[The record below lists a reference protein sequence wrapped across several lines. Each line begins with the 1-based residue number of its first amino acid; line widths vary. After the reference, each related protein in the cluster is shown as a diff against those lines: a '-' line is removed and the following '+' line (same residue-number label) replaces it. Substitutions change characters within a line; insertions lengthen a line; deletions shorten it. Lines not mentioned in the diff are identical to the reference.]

1 MGNGT
6 DIHNAVTQAV
16 ESLREELVGISLD
29 IHSHP
34 EINFE
39 EHYSAKLLADALEQ
53 HGFKVERGVGG
64 VETAFRGTI
73 EGGKGDGPTIALLA
87 EYDALPDVGHGCGH
101 NLIAISNLGA
111 GLGIKAVMES
121 LPGRLVVLGTPAEEG
136 GGGKVRMLAAGVF
149 EDIDITLSSHPSS
162 NVTIIPTEIPINES
176 WSLAM
181 VGFRYAYHGKSAHA
195 AVMPEAGINALN
207 AVVHLFTG
215 IDAMRQH
222 LREDTRIHGIITDGG
237 KAANVVPEFAA
248 ANFMLRCR
256 DREYLKV
263 IVEKVKQVAEGAA
276 LLTGARLE
284 ILPADPLYENVIPNA
299 TMAKVARANAEAIGM
314 HLDTLPAGRRQGGSA
329 STDFGN
335 VSQVVPSFAMTFSI
349 SEEPVPGHSLLLAAA
364 AKTPLANDNAI
375 SVAKILGLTACELL
389 SNPDLVAAVRE
400 EFKARTG

>member
-1 MGNGT
+1 MGNET

-375 SVAKILGLTACELL
+375 SVAKVLGLTACELL

>member
-1 MGNGT
+1 M
-6 DIHNAVTQAV
+6 TQAV

-29 IHSHP
+29 IHTHP
-34 EINFE
+34 ELNFE
-39 EHYSAKLLADALEQ
+39 EHRAAKLLADTLEQ

-111 GLGIKAVMES
+111 GLGVKAAMES

-136 GGGKVRMLAAGVF
+136 GGGKVRMLEAGIF
-149 EDIDITLSSHPSS
+149 KDIDISLSSHPSS
-162 NVTIIPTEIPINES
+162 NVTIIPTEIPISES

-181 VGFRYAYHGKSAHA
+181 VGYRYAFHGKSAHA
-195 AVMPEAGINALN
+195 AAAPEAGINALN

-222 LREDTRIHGIITDGG
+222 LREDVRIHGIITDGG
-237 KAANVVPEFAA
+237 TAANVVPEFAA

-256 DREYLKV
+256 DREYLEVV
-263 IVEKVKQVAEGAA
+263 IEKVKQVAEGAA
-276 LLTGARLE
+276 QLTGARLE
-284 ILPADPLYENVIPNA
+284 ILPNEPLYENVIPNA
-299 TMAKVARANAEAIGM
+299 TLAKAAHANAEAIGM
-314 HLDTLPAGRRQGGSA
+314 HLDALPPGASGGSGA

-335 VSQVVPSFAMTFSI
+335 VSQVVPSFAMRFAV
-349 SEEPVPGHSLLLAAA
+349 SEEPVPGHSLLLAEA
-364 AKTPLANDNAI
+364 AKTPFASDSAI
-375 SVAKILGLTACELL
+375 GVAKVLGLTACELL
-389 SNPDLVAAVRE
+389 SNPDLLAA
-400 EFKARTG
+400 ARDEHQARMS

>member
-1 MGNGT
+1 MGNEK

-375 SVAKILGLTACELL
+375 SVAKVLGLTACELL

>member
-121 LPGRLVVLGTPAEEG
+121 MPGRLVVLGTPAEEG

-162 NVTIIPTEIPINES
+162 NITIIPTEIPINES